1 MWKILIQNSGK
12 VWKMV
17 LFKLKEYFIVDNFD
31 GKNQILFGIFDG
43 HGGNFCSQF
52 LKNNFANVNIKILKG
67 V

>member
-1 MWKILIQNSGK
+1 MPMWKILIQNSGK

-43 HGGNFCSQF
+43 HGGNYCS
-52 LKNNFANVNIKILKG
+52 
-67 V
+67 